1 MQIFGKQSNILTG
14 ASGAAPCGSPL
25 RPGLAKAV
33 LGLLGALALCVL
45 SSTAAQASAK
55 HSMTEFNTM
64 PVNLVQQGTAPRLM
78 IATSN
83 DHQLFFKAYNDFNDL
98 DKDGSNDTTYK
109 NSINYYGYFDSYKC
123 YDYDTGK
130 GRFVPKSF
138 TTDKYCTGAASN
150 YWSGNFLNWATM
162 ARIDVVRKILF
173 GGHRRVDSPTE
184 TVLERTYLPYDAHSW
199 AKHYS
204 GADLPKLTPF
214 KLASSTHP
222 VSAGGLY
229 YYCDDEHLSACGN
242 TKKSKLLGVTF
253 GNTTDVPPSYSG
265 YSEKVG
271 DPPVLKTVVGNYS
284 LWASGSLVQ
293 LVWYDGSPYRNQK
306 NTSNYNDSSRSGIY
320 AYDKAPEWNKRLG
333 QGDYI
338 VRVQACVAGLIDS
351 DEVAAISGSTKETCK
366 LYPGPDG
373 LNGTSDDDYKPI
385 GLLQRYGDD
394 GSILF
399 GMIAGSYYKH
409 TKGGTLVRNIRNL
422 KGEVNVD
429 TDGSFPKVAGFASTR
444 SGNPS
449 TGEGIINA
457 WSLYRPVGFL
467 YNYGN
472 SYGGGDQCTYLL
484 TAKGEIA
491 ADGRCRNWG
500 NPFAEIFAQAI
511 SYMGGKGVISD
522 YTTTMDAGV
531 IPGLPAPE
539 SYDRNWL
546 PQEDYCAQLHV
557 LAFNSSMLSY
567 DADNLDTEGSTAFK
581 PADIWG
587 AAFSKNTVAMTD
599 EVGKDE
605 GLYNTHYFFGQRSV
619 DTPYSASNPDVGD
632 NNQLCTSKNLTSLG
646 MAGGLCPE
654 APRLFGSYRLAGLA
668 YYAHVADINQ
678 SVPEKQVVNTYG
690 VALASGLPILEVPQ
704 PLNGSAH
711 GKSGITI
718 MPACR
723 MIRYK
728 NVGNCAIVDFRIVS
742 EEIRGNKVVGKTYVN
757 WEDSEQGGDYDMDM
771 WGTMNYEY
779 DADAGTIAMTTQVHG
794 QTGSPQMALGY
805 VINGTTEDGF
815 HAHSGMN
822 QYVREERVDAGYPNC
837 SAQNGIGG
845 CKCTPVNGHF
855 AGCSVQG
862 PSRKTY
868 VVRTSSTR
876 TLESPLWYAAKYGGF
891 KYDKKKADDPL
902 KPGDSSRWDT
912 QINATGG
919 TGSDGIPDNYFY
931 ATNPQELENSLKR
944 IFDALLDQVASGTT
958 AAVAPSS
965 SSGEGA
971 IYQSHYQPRKKV
983 NDRELRWFGSVQALW
998 SDSAG
1003 NNRQD
1008 CTPIAGK
1015 LGVDPSTG
1023 MCLKTPTNLADICVP
1038 NGRLDDYCVDQV
1050 VQSTYDGEKLTSKI
1064 LASTTP
1070 DAFKSYSMQGVVS
1083 SFDASTGQVLMVPNS
1098 MEGNITYDAAR
1109 RTLTLEPYSMTA
1121 TVKAYNPE
1129 TGVASIT
1136 INDASKGPAGATAS
1150 EWHVTT
1156 TAGAGQG
1163 ITSSSLSFTSGA
1175 SATITLEPA
1184 GDWLVN
1190 WVVAPTYDA
1199 SGNITAPGTVDPTT
1213 ITLKTKRRVGPNGSV
1228 FRSWDVACLDGSGS
1242 GVISG
1247 VDLPLD
1253 NSTSQSNIAV
1263 KSEAGS
1269 ELTGCKMARFSSYN
1283 MQGTAGESIASWNVA
1298 NLNGQG
1304 TGTSTTTLT
1313 LANSGS
1319 KTFAVEPKGAWLAA
1333 GDPVQAASYVASPIN
1348 FDDIGYIWNA
1358 EKQLYLDGVTVTANR
1373 AWNATANT
1381 GRYIMTWVD
1390 SNRNG
1395 KVESG
1400 EYLPFET
1407 SLLGVTDA
1415 FKFFDVADLQEAKDV
1430 INYVRGEEISG
1441 TRTRTMPAA
1450 DSSSSSHILRLGDV
1464 MNSSPAV
1471 VGTPRENID
1480 IIYGDR
1486 TYRAFRT
1493 RYLDRRT
1500 VVYAGAN
1507 DGLLHAFN
1515 GGFYTTETLE
1525 AGTDKEQTLMK
1536 YSVSGAT
1543 PDGTAAV
1550 EHPLGAELWAYAPG
1564 NLLPHLQWLK
1574 APEYGANNTHVS
1586 YVDGRPR
1593 VFDARIFPE
1602 DTDHPKGWG
1611 TLLVVGMGQG
1621 GGSMELTGFSPSY
1634 YTHSAYVVF
1643 DVTNPEKPPVLLGE
1657 IPLPDA
1663 TFTTMYPAAVAFQDR
1678 GSATTCNGS
1687 ACNDWYLL
1695 LGSGPTGID
1704 HTSSQNAH
1712 VYLFDLSQLRT
1723 QAGVTPST
1731 VPSGCSVQ
1739 PIRNG
1744 ADFKVLAC
1752 DTRIANSFVGN
1763 PSVVDWQL
1771 DFKSDA
1777 AYIGVVASDAGKKNA
1792 TNNSADS
1799 GALLK
1804 LDFSNSA
1811 DMSGWTLNTFL
1822 KTNLPVSAQP
1832 LAGIDK
1838 KRHKWIYFGT
1848 GRYWNMLDKLTAD
1861 EHYLYGVKDPLA
1873 TAEDKANAASTG
1885 AALPVLDAD
1894 LLDVSG
1900 VDVYSDGALT
1910 STVVGSS
1917 GTLTTFNDL
1926 LGEAVNKAAGWKRKI
1941 PGLISHASG
1950 APSTRNLTRSALAGG
1965 VLFATVFQ
1973 PSSNPCEGLGQSAL
1987 YGLDYRTGTANPKT
2001 LTLGTRT
2008 VYVNGAVRYLAN
2020 AFVLLGSGSAGGIS
2034 ISAGKDGGN
2043 NTVTVNTQLSTGS
2056 IEAIK
2061 AKTTEGVRSGR
2072 VSWEEDNMD

>member
-1 MQIFGKQSNILTG
+1 M
-14 ASGAAPCGSPL
+14 
-25 RPGLAKAV
+25 
-33 LGLLGALALCVL
+33 
-45 SSTAAQASAK
+45 
-55 HSMTEFNTM
+55 
-64 PVNLVQQGTAPRLM
+64 
-78 IATSN
+78 
-83 DHQLFFKAYNDFNDL
+83 
-98 DKDGSNDTTYK
+98 
-109 NSINYYGYFDSYKC
+109 
-123 YDYDTGK
+123 
-130 GRFVPKSF
+130 
-138 TTDKYCTGAASN
+138 
-150 YWSGNFLNWATM
+150 
-162 ARIDVVRKILF
+162 
-173 GGHRRVDSPTE
+173 
-184 TVLERTYLPYDAHSW
+184 
-199 AKHYS
+199 
-204 GADLPKLTPF
+204 
-214 KLASSTHP
+214 
-222 VSAGGLY
+222 
-229 YYCDDEHLSACGN
+229 
-242 TKKSKLLGVTF
+242 
-253 GNTTDVPPSYSG
+253 
-265 YSEKVG
+265 
-271 DPPVLKTVVGNYS
+271 
-284 LWASGSLVQ
+284 
-293 LVWYDGSPYRNQK
+293 
-306 NTSNYNDSSRSGIY
+306 
-320 AYDKAPEWNKRLG
+320 
-333 QGDYI
+333 
-338 VRVQACVAGLIDS
+338 
-351 DEVAAISGSTKETCK
+351 AAISGSTKETCK

-373 LNGTSDDDYKPI
+373 TNGTSDDDYKPI

-429 TDGSFPKVAGFASTR
+429 TDGSFPKVASFASTR

-1253 NSTSQSNIAV
+1253 NSTSQSDIAV

-1950 APSTRNLTRSALAGG
+1950 APSTRNLTRLALAGG